1 MVSIRTAKMNVHPS
15 SYTND
20 KGVTSFSCEVFEP
33 VRHRFAF
40 SPDGMMPIEQ
50 MKSVLTKA
58 QEEGN
63 EVEIE
68 FSQGQY
74 GNFMIYNVKP
84 LPKKV

>member
-1 MVSIRTAKMNVHPS
+1 MVAIRTAKMNVHAS

-20 KGVTSFSCEVFEP
+20 KGVTSYSCEVFEP
-33 VRHRFAF
+33 VKHGFTF
-40 SPDGMMPIEQ
+40 SQDGYMPVEQ

-68 FSQGQY
+68 FSQGAY
-74 GNFMIYNVKP
+74 GRFTIYNVKP

>member
-20 KGVTSFSCEVFEP
+20 KGVTSYSCEVFEP

-40 SPDGMMPIEQ
+40 SSDAMPVEQ

-58 QEEGN
+58 EQEGC